1 MSKRIWEMRMIPK
14 VAETQP
20 TLFAH
25 YVIICVLM
33 LIVLRYACALRKH
46 TGAFQMFTMFTISIL
61 FLDVPPYL
69 SICNNQYVLPGFFWK
84 LKKRVFMNWSND
96 YVHNV

>member
-1 MSKRIWEMRMIPK
+1 MIPK
-14 VAETQP
+14 VAATQP

-69 SICNNQYVLPGFFWK
+69 SICIAWLFLEIKEKGFYE
-84 LKKRVFMNWSND
+84 LV
-96 YVHNV
+96 